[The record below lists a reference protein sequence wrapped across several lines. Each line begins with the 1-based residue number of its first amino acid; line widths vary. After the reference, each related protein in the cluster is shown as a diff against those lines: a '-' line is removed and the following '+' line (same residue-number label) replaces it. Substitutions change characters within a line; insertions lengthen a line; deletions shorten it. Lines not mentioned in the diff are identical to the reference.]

1 MSPLDNELRQ
11 ALHRQAETISPPSD
25 LFADVE
31 RQARRMRRNRVG
43 AAVTGA
49 ALAVV
54 AIAIAVPTMLPRTH
68 HRPVPVSS
76 SPDTPK
82 PTASIDHSYDLDP
95 ASPWPYRGSAAVL
108 AQGNLEAFRTAWTAK
123 HPGTQ
128 LQPLFGEVLPSGQ
141 PELTFVA
148 GVGTTARWGVVTATA
163 SGPQFLID
171 QGLAPNTRSLA
182 AALPDT
188 PVGRLLIVAAPAV
201 SKVLYLRDT
210 DMNSDASRPMTMLAA
225 GVAVTTL
232 DGNPASDFY
241 QTFGTGGEGAD
252 MNFAPDPAG
261 LPIPTIPSN
270 VLTWPVRGTVA
281 IATLETAEGAYA
293 TSRRQPIASV
303 RSHVLYADPSG
314 TVVLAQMWVVGDSV
328 ADTVGYVGS
337 TGELQLK
344 SRLAAN
350 ADVVAMFES
359 GTPGGSE
366 QIVVVPRPAF
376 GQALYAAD
384 GSHYVPVASDKDG
397 VVVISRDAKSS
408 NDKLRLLDGDG
419 LTFFDGPVLELLC
432 GVSSCG

>member
-95 ASPWPYRGSAAVL
+95 ASPWPYRGNAAVL
-108 AQGNLEAFRTAWTAK
+108 TQGNLEAFRTAWTAK
-123 HPGTQ
+123 HPGTL
-128 LQPLFGEVLPSGQ
+128 LQSLFGEVLPSGQ

-201 SKVLYLRDT
+201 SKVLYIPDT
-210 DMNSDASRPMTMLAA
+210 DINSGASRPMTMLAA
-225 GVAVTTL
+225 GVAATNL
-232 DGNPASDFY
+232 DGNHANDFY
-241 QTFGTGGEGAD
+241 QTFGTGGEGVD
-252 MNFAPDPAG
+252 MNFAPDPAVS
-261 LPIPTIPSN
+261 PPTGPTPSN
-270 VLTWPVRGTVA
+270 VVAWPTRGTVV
-281 IATLETAEGAYA
+281 IATLHNAETAYA
-293 TSRRQPIASV
+293 TSRQKPVTSV
-303 RSHVLYADPSG
+303 ETHVLYAEPSSDI
-314 TVVLAQMWVVGDSV
+314 VLAQMWVAGDSV
-328 ADTVGYVGS
+328 ADTVGFVGS

-344 SRLAAN
+344 SRLAAK
-350 ADVVAMFES
+350 ADVVAMFVS
-359 GTPGGSE
+359 GSPASGSE
-366 QIVVVPRPAF
+366 QVVVVPRPA
-376 GQALYAAD
+376 
-384 GSHYVPVASDKDG
+384 
-397 VVVISRDAKSS
+397 
-408 NDKLRLLDGDG
+408 
-419 LTFFDGPVLELLC
+419 
-432 GVSSCG
+432 